1 MLQDQVEILLQEHKP
16 DCIVSDMTYPWTVES
31 AAKLNIPRIYF
42 YSSSYFSNCASYFV
56 RKYRPHDSL
65 VSDTQKFTIPCVP
78 HTIEMTPLQ
87 LVDDWIR
94 VKNSATGFFYAM
106 FESEKKAMEHCTIV
120 IMN

>member
-16 DCIVSDMTYPWTVES
+16 DCIVSDMTYPWIVES

-87 LVDDWIR
+87 LADDWIR